1 MNIEPEESEPSTIRE
16 NIEDTRR
23 ELRSDVDALTARV
36 DPTTAVRRGGR
47 RMGDLVRTA
56 RERVMGTAGDTVDRV
71 SDVGSTATESLA
83 DATRDV
89 GRSVRRQSWGHPLAA
104 GAVAFGAGLL
114 ASTLWPPSD
123 RERRLG
129 RRAGELAAAQVAP
142 FAEQAGDLTSDVVSN
157 LREPAE
163 QAATT
168 VRSSARDA
176 AGAVE
181 EQARTSAER
190 LQPLDDGHS

>member
-1 MNIEPEESEPSTIRE
+1 MNFEPEESEPSTIRE

-23 ELRSDVDALTARV
+23 ELRSDVDSLTARV
-36 DPTTAVRRGGR
+36 DPTMAVRRGGR

-71 SDVGSTATESLA
+71 SDVGSTATESIA

-89 GRSVRRQSWGHPLAA
+89 GRSVRRRSQGHPLAA

-114 ASTLWPPSD
+114 ASALLPPSD

-142 FAEQAGDLTSDVVSN
+142 LAEQAGDLTSDAVSN

-163 QAATT
+163 QAVTT

-176 AGAVE
+176 TGAVE

-190 LQPLDDGHS
+190 LHPDNGVHS